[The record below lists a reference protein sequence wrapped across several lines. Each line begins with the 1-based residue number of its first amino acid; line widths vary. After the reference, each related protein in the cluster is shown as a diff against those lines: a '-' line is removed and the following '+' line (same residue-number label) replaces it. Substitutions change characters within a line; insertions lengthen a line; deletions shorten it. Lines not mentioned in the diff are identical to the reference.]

1 MATANLYDYDVEGE
15 NLRRR
20 QALLDAMQ
28 AQSMQSL
35 QPSQVGGMGAA
46 PHWTQAAAKLLQA
59 YGAQKGQ
66 EQLQA
71 DRQTAAEKYR
81 TGMQEGFE
89 NYFKTA
95 EGGKQPSMALAP
107 DAQGNPQM
115 VNVPGNPRKA
125 IFDALASGHPVMRE
139 FAMQQMKDMGKDK
152 LTAKDLLPYAEPS
165 SIPQIAQ
172 SGMAGFQPKRNI
184 QSLGE
189 QFWDVSG
196 AAPKAIGGVQY
207 GAPATIGG
215 DLYQQQTGSGKL
227 TKLDNAPKVTT
238 NVSMS
243 PVIKGQVAG
252 QEAFWKQASKQVE
265 ELGNR
270 AQTAS
275 DNKQTL
281 AEMKNLDSQGVFS
294 NVTSGPATFLSNLGE
309 AVGVKVDKSKLAN
322 TETFNALTTDL
333 WQGLVAK
340 YGGNRGVTKE
350 EAAEIKNMLPLATT
364 SPQARQQL
372 YRILENVSNR
382 QIQQFQSANKTYS
395 EAVYADD
402 PRMFKLDLEG
412 VYTPQPQAPAPVT
425 PGKASSAPMSL
436 EQYLNSK
443 GK

>member
-1 MATANLYDYDVEGE
+1 MATANLYDYDVEAE

-28 AQSMQSL
+28 SQSMQSL

-66 EQLQA
+66 EQLQT

-95 EGGKQPSMALAP
+95 EGQT
-107 DAQGNPQM
+107 
-115 VNVPGNPRKA
+115 VPGPNPDGSAGVAIPGNQRKA

-172 SGMAGFQPKRNI
+172 AGMAGFQPKRNI

-196 AAPKAIGGVQY
+196 NAPKAIGGVQY
-207 GAPATIGG
+207 GTPATING

-252 QEAFWKQASKQVE
+252 QEAFWKQASKQIE
-265 ELGNR
+265 ELGGR

-309 AVGVKVDKSKLAN
+309 AVGVKVDKAKLGN

-350 EAAEIKNMLPLATT
+350 EAAEIKNMLPLATS

-382 QIQQFQSANKTYS
+382 QIQQFQNANKTYS

-412 VYTPQPQAPAPVT
+412 VYNPQPQAPSPVI
-425 PGKASSAPMSL
+425 PSKASAAPLSL
-436 EQYLNSK
+436 EQYLKSK
-443 GK
+443 GQ